1 MKSNRDLQSSPARTC
16 VPRYTILTGAANGVL
31 VQAGLFLTVVATEKR
46 NLTPRI
52 NSVQLVDVVNAERR
66 LSAYALYDIGVLLPK
81 LHHLLL
87 ASLVCLARL
96 FGHHGGHFAEGT
108 WNRISSPGCR
118 QGAEVAGN
126 ARNQTDHH
134 RWAADAPG
142 LGRS

>member
-1 MKSNRDLQSSPARTC
+1 MIEDFQMPIVIFLLSNKIFRA
-16 VPRYTILTGAANGVL
+16 TGL
-31 VQAGLFLTVVATEKR
+31 LDSF
-46 NLTPRI
+46 
-52 NSVQLVDVVNAERR
+52 VNPERQ

-87 ASLVCLARL
+87 AGLVCLARL
-96 FGHHGGHFAEGT
+96 FGYHGGHFAEGT

-118 QGAEVAGN
+118 QSAEVAGN
-126 ARNQTDHH
+126 AGYQTNHP